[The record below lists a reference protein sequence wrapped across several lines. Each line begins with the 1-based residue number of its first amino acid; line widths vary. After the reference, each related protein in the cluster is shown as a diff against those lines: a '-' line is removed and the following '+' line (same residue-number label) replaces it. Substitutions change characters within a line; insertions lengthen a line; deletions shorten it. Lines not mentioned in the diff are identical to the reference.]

1 MNEDQ
6 KKMKQFK
13 GGGGG
18 VRNYHWDAG
27 MYPVQRQSHP
37 LHKAGLACSDEA
49 RKQELMN
56 SKSESSKRNIICYST
71 VNKIQGFC
79 RQVCL

>member
-1 MNEDQ
+1 M
-6 KKMKQFK
+6 
-13 GGGGG
+13 
-18 VRNYHWDAG
+18 RNYHWDAG

>member
-13 GGGGG
+13 GGGG